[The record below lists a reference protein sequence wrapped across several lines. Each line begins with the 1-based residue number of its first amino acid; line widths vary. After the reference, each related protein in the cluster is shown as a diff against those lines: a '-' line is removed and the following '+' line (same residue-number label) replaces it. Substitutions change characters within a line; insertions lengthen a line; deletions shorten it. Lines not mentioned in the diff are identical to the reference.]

1 MTMHNR
7 GFRSAFTLLELLVVI
22 GIIAILI
29 GLLLPAVQ
37 KVREAAARL
46 QSMNKLKQLNLA
58 THMFADNRNGL
69 LPDKY
74 GTEDANGKERSVH
87 VNILPY
93 IEQGAV
99 YRAYVASQT
108 GSLTSSH
115 YLPIFYSPSGPVSDR
130 TDGYGCTSY
139 AVNGFL
145 FTGEVRLG
153 SGIPDGASNTLAWA
167 EHYAYGC
174 GDVSYWWLFASDEYF
189 ISSKPIQIRGVESR
203 RSRRATFA
211 DRELGDEIPADP
223 PPPRT
228 FQVRPSMSECD
239 PRLAQTPHLSGMLA
253 GLGDGSVR
261 TIAPGISP
269 ATFWAAVTPAG
280 GEVLGNDW

>member
-1 MTMHNR
+1 MR
-7 GFRSAFTLLELLVVI
+7 SRSAFTLMELLVVI
-22 GIIAILI
+22 AIIAILI

-46 QSMNKLKQLNLA
+46 QSMNKLKQLSLA
-58 THMFADNRNGL
+58 THMFADTRNGL

-87 VNILPY
+87 VNLLPY

-99 YRAYVASQT
+99 YRAYVTSQT

-115 YLPIFYSPSGPVSDR
+115 YLPIYYSPSGPVCDR
-130 TDGYGCTSY
+130 TDGYGFTSY

-153 SGIPDGASNTLAWA
+153 PGIPDGASNTLAWA

-174 GDVSYWWLFASDEYF
+174 GYVAYWWLWASDEYGTF
-189 ISSKPIQIRGVESR
+189 KTPIQTHGVESR

-223 PPPRT
+223 PPART
-228 FQVRPSMSECD
+228 FQVRPTMSECD

-261 TIAPGISP
+261 TIAPGFSP
-269 ATFWAAVTPAG
+269 ATFWAAVTPAS